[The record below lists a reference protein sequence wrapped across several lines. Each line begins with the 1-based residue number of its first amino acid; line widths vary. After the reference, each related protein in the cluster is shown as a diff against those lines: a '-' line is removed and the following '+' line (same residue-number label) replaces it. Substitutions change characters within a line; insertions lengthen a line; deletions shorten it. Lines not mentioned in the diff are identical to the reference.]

1 MCICIYMGDKEREER
16 SERRRTETHEVC
28 TVFYYK
34 RIGTREIFRLVPEHG
49 AVIDTVIERGV
60 DLSLSLSLS
69 LSLGANPS
77 LSLTLSL
84 GADLSLSITLSHG
97 AGRAKCGTPH
107 LARPIPP

>member
-1 MCICIYMGDKEREER
+1 MGDKEREER

-34 RIGTREIFRLVPEHG
+34 RIGTRELVRLVPEHG
-49 AVIDTVIERGV
+49 AVIERGA